1 MSSETITRAHLTEA
15 IHNQVGL
22 SRADSAQLVESVLD
36 EMSKTLETGQSVK
49 ISSFASFIL
58 RDKSKRVGRNPRTGI
73 EATITPRRVVLFRPS
88 QLLRKKINAKI
99 K

>member
-1 MSSETITRAHLTEA
+1 MSGETITRAHLTEA

-22 SRADSAQLVESVLD
+22 SRSDASHLIENVL
-36 EMSKTLETGQSVK
+36 EEIALSLQAGESVK

-58 RDKSKRVGRNPRTGI
+58 RDKEERIGRNPRTGI
-73 EATITPRRVVLFRPS
+73 EAPITSRRVVLFRPS
-88 QLLRKKINAKI
+88 QLMRKKINSKS

>member
-1 MSSETITRAHLTEA
+1 MSGETITRAHLTEA
-15 IHNQVGL
+15 VHNQVGL
-22 SRADSAQLVESVLD
+22 SRTDASQLIESVL
-36 EMSKTLETGQSVK
+36 EEIAHSLQVGQSVK

-58 RDKSKRVGRNPRTGI
+58 RDKSKRVGRNPRTGV

-88 QLLRKKINAKI
+88 QLMRKKINAKT